1 MSVAAASAPAS
12 TSSPASR
19 EGWADALKGLLIVLV
34 VLWHVVLKST
44 LQVDWQLGLPVPGA
58 WGLAVDAVWPF
69 LMPAFVLVSG
79 VFAAGA
85 LARPWSAVLRP
96 RVLRFAWLYLLWS
109 LIHTAALWAFP
120 EFPTFVPRSVA
131 EFVEA
136 VTISPMST
144 WYLYALVL
152 YFVVAKALRRVP
164 PVVVVAAA
172 AALSVVV
179 SSGLVEV
186 VSNRGQL
193 LGDLVFFV
201 LGASLAP
208 WLRRVVPGARL
219 RVVLG
224 LVAVYAAAFAA
235 VRVTGSATVP
245 GAWLALS
252 LLGSS
257 AVLAASPWL
266 ARLRGVGPVLV
277 RLGRRSL
284 PIYLLHMP
292 LLALADHLLA
302 EPLSGARVG
311 AKLVAATALPVALT
325 AALVG
330 ICLVIDRLA
339 ARDGLGWLWDL
350 PGRRTPRAVE
360 VDRPHPPAGR
370 SGRSGR
376 TARLSSRA
384 PWRAGA
390 AVLLLVLGGVAGT
403 RAQQLAGC
411 TVDLPARPAAADG
424 QVSIGAVGDVLMH
437 DVGHRVPA
445 DGGASHFD
453 EVRPWFTED
462 LVTGNLEQVVA
473 DDTGFDK
480 CAAGSD
486 CLAFR
491 SDPGTAAHLAGF
503 DLMNMA
509 NNHTGDFG
517 PVGYRETREALAG
530 QGIAAVGERDEIVCT
545 RIGSTVV
552 AVVGFAPYA
561 GTNRVTDFRHVR
573 KLVAAARRAA
583 DVVVVHAHMGAEGPD
598 ANVVRP
604 GPEQMFGEDRGDP
617 VAFAHAAVDA
627 GADLVV
633 GHGPHSLRGAE
644 FRDGKLIA
652 YSLGNFGG
660 GGVFGAEE
668 ATRHGVYLD
677 VVLDADGS
685 FVRGQLRSARFDFV
699 DGRPVPDPTGKAADL
714 VREFGERDLPATT
727 PRIGPDGEL
736 SPRG

>member
-1 MSVAAASAPAS
+1 MSGAAVSAPA
-12 TSSPASR
+12 SPASR
-19 EGWADALKGLLIVLV
+19 EGWADALKGLLVVLV

-58 WGLAVDAVWPF
+58 WGLTVDTVWPF

-85 LARPWSAVLRP
+85 LDRPWSAVLRP

-208 WLRRVVPGARL
+208 WLRRVVPGVRL

-224 LVAVYAAAFAA
+224 LLAVYAAAFAA
-235 VRVTGSATVP
+235 VRATGSATVP

-252 LLGSS
+252 LLGSG

-266 ARLRGVGPVLV
+266 ARLRAVGAVLA

-311 AKLVAATALPVALT
+311 AKLVAAAALPVALT

-339 ARDGLGWLWDL
+339 ARDGLWWLWDL
-350 PGRRTPRAVE
+350 PGRRTSRAAE
-360 VDRPHPPAGR
+360 LDRPRPPAGC

-376 TARLSSRA
+376 TVRLSSRA

-390 AVLLLVLGGVAGT
+390 AVLLLVLGGVVGT

-411 TVDLPARPAAADG
+411 TVDLPERPATVDG

-453 EVRPWFTED
+453 QVRPWFSED

-545 RIGSTVV
+545 RVGSTVV

-561 GTNRVTDFRHVR
+561 GTNRVTDLRHVR
-573 KLVAAARRAA
+573 KVVAAAQRAA

-604 GPEQMFGEDRGDP
+604 GPEQMYGEDRGDP
-617 VAFAHAAVDA
+617 VAFAHTAVDA
-627 GADLVV
+627 GADLVI
-633 GHGPHSLRGAE
+633 GHGPHSLRAAE

-677 VVLDADGS
+677 VVLDAEGS
-685 FVRGQLRSARFDFV
+685 FVRGQLKSVRFEHE

-714 VREFGERDLPATT
+714 VREFGERDLPATA

>member
-1 MSVAAASAPAS
+1 VSAAAAGP
-12 TSSPASR
+12 SR
-19 EGWADALKGLLIVLV
+19 DGWADAVKGLLIVLV
-34 VLWHVVLKST
+34 VLWHVVMKSA

-58 WGLAVDAVWPF
+58 WGLAADLVWPF
-69 LMPAFVLVSG
+69 LMPLFVLVSG

-85 LARPWSAVLRP
+85 LARPWAAVLRP
-96 RVLRFAWLYLLWS
+96 RVLRFVWLYLLWS
-109 LIHTAALWAFP
+109 LIHTAALWALP
-120 EFPTFVPRSVA
+120 EFPTLVPRSVA

-164 PVVVVAAA
+164 TVLVVGGA
-172 AALSVVV
+172 AALSVIV

-208 WLRRVVPGARL
+208 WLRRVVPGARP

-224 LVAVYAAAFAA
+224 LLALYGVGFAV
-235 VRVTGSATVP
+235 VRTTGSETVP

-257 AVLAASPWL
+257 AVLASSPWL

-292 LLALADHLLA
+292 LLAPVDHLLA

-311 AKLVAATALPVALT
+311 AKLVAAATLPVVLT
-325 AALVG
+325 ATLVVA
-330 ICLVIDRLA
+330 CLVVDRLA

-350 PGRRTPRAVE
+350 PGRRPS
-360 VDRPHPPAGR
+360 RPADLDEGR
-370 SGRSGR
+370 SGAAAARSAGSLR
-376 TARLSSRA
+376 RA

-390 AVLLLVLGGVAGT
+390 AVLLLVLGGVVGT
-403 RAQQLAGC
+403 RATELAGC
-411 TVDLPARPAAADG
+411 TVDLPARPATADG

-453 EVRPWFTED
+453 AVRPWFDED

-480 CAAGSD
+480 CADGSD

-491 SDPGTAAHLAGF
+491 SDPEAAAHLAGF

-517 PVGYRETREALAG
+517 PVGYERTREALAA
-530 QGIAAVGERDEIVCT
+530 QGIGAVGERDEIVCT
-545 RIGSTVV
+545 RIGDTVV
-552 AVVGFAPYA
+552 AVVGFAPYS
-561 GTNRVTDFRHVR
+561 GTNRVTDLRHARRV
-573 KLVAAARRAA
+573 VAAAAAAA

-604 GPEQMFGEDRGDP
+604 GPEQMYGEDRGDP
-617 VAFAHAAVDA
+617 VAFAHAVVDA
-627 GADLVV
+627 GADLVI

-644 FRDGKLIA
+644 FRDGRLIA

-660 GGVFGAEE
+660 GGVFGATE
-668 ATRHGVYLD
+668 ATRHGVWLD

-685 FVRGQLRSARFDFV
+685 FVRGQLRSARFDHE
-699 DGRPVPDPTGKAADL
+699 DGRPVPDPTGRAADL
-714 VREFGERDLPATT
+714 VREFSERDLPGTA
-727 PRIGPDGEL
+727 PLIGPGGEL
-736 SPRG
+736 SPRERGRSS

>member
-1 MSVAAASAPAS
+1 
-12 TSSPASR
+12 
-19 EGWADALKGLLIVLV
+19 
-34 VLWHVVLKST
+34 
-44 LQVDWQLGLPVPGA
+44 
-58 WGLAVDAVWPF
+58 
-69 LMPAFVLVSG
+69 
-79 VFAAGA
+79 
-85 LARPWSAVLRP
+85 
-96 RVLRFAWLYLLWS
+96 
-109 LIHTAALWAFP
+109 
-120 EFPTFVPRSVA
+120 
-131 EFVEA
+131 
-136 VTISPMST
+136 
-144 WYLYALVL
+144 
-152 YFVVAKALRRVP
+152 
-164 PVVVVAAA
+164 
-172 AALSVVV
+172 
-179 SSGLVEV
+179 
-186 VSNRGQL
+186 
-193 LGDLVFFV
+193 
-201 LGASLAP
+201 
-208 WLRRVVPGARL
+208 
-219 RVVLG
+219 
-224 LVAVYAAAFAA
+224 
-235 VRVTGSATVP
+235 
-245 GAWLALS
+245 
-252 LLGSS
+252 
-257 AVLAASPWL
+257 
-266 ARLRGVGPVLV
+266 
-277 RLGRRSL
+277 
-284 PIYLLHMP
+284 MP

-311 AKLVAATALPVALT
+311 AKLVAAAALPVALT

-350 PGRRTPRAVE
+350 PGRRTARAAE

-370 SGRSGR
+370 SGRTPRRSG
-376 TARLSSRA
+376 RA

-411 TVDLPARPAAADG
+411 TVDLPARPAAVEG

-445 DGGASHFD
+445 DGGASHLD

-462 LVTGNLEQVVA
+462 LVTGNLEQVIA

-517 PVGYRETREALAG
+517 PAGYRETREALAG

-545 RIGSTVV
+545 RIGGTVV

-561 GTNRVTDFRHVR
+561 GTNRVTDLRHVR
-573 KLVAAARRAA
+573 KVVAAASAAA
-583 DVVVVHAHMGAEGPD
+583 DVVVVHGHMGAEGPD

-633 GHGPHSLRGAE
+633 GHGPHSLRAAE

-668 ATRHGVYLD
+668 ATRHGVHLD

-685 FVRGQLRSARFDFV
+685 FVRGQLRSARFDFA
-699 DGRPVPDPTGKAADL
+699 DGRPVPDPAGKAADL
-714 VREFGERDLPATT
+714 VREFGERDLPTT
-727 PRIGPDGEL
+727 APLIGPDGEL